1 MDKKGHH
8 YTNRGH
14 DVNKMAKFGTIL
26 PFCVAS
32 GKGSTLMIPV
42 VTSEFDR
49 RRMRGLMPSLGQ
61 RPGNWKE
68 IVELWTPKKLWTPT
82 YGNWGNYGCPKF
94 ISAGCMAAD
103 TL

>member
-14 DVNKMAKFGTIL
+14 DVNKT
-26 PFCVAS
+26 PRFCTTMPLCAAS
-32 GKGSTLMIPV
+32 GKGSTLTFPA
-42 VTSEFDR
+42 VTREFDR

-68 IVELWTPKKLWTPT
+68 IVEIVDTQEIVDTHIWELGELWVSQVHLC
-82 YGNWGNYGCPKF
+82 GMHGG
-94 ISAGCMAAD
+94 
-103 TL
+103 